1 MRKKKGVGTFI
12 MTPRVINL
20 LIKLGGGLIV
30 FFIIGIISH
39 QIFKRLYKKN
49 NGIHL
54 KFFKSLVDVI
64 LIIITIYYCLSL
76 FDFTKEMST
85 VLLQSSTLIIAIA
98 TFAAQQALGN
108 VISGFSISITKPY
121 KVGDKVKVVNGSN
134 IIAEGIIMDVT
145 IRHTVIRTFDGQSAI
160 VPNNVMDNSVIV
172 NTNYTANVGNF
183 LEVEISYDS
192 NIEKASS
199 IVRKLCIKHELT
211 LNEPKMKVLI
221 NRYTS
226 NGIVLKTTVWTET
239 LDDNFQA
246 CSDIRREIIDE
257 FAKNNITIPYNTVTI
272 SNMN

>member
-1 MRKKKGVGTFI
+1 MDSKIITE
-12 MTPRVINL
+12 L
-20 LIKLGGGLIV
+20 LQLGGGLLVFILISIV
-30 FFIIGIISH
+30 SH
-39 QIFKRLYKKN
+39 HIFNKIYKRS

-54 KFFKSLVDVI
+54 KFFRSLIDVI
-64 LIIITIYYCLSL
+64 IIIVAIYYSLSL
-76 FDFTKEMST
+76 FEFTKDMST